1 MSQRRS
7 KRRVQDVSDD
17 DEIEERSP
25 VRRRARNGT
34 VNASQ
39 SQSPVKGKGRAIV
52 PDSDDELVSDNDD
65 DEEVVVQQAYRPEL
79 ERGDDG

>member
-7 KRRVQDVSDD
+7 KRRVQEVSDD
-17 DEIEERSP
+17 DEIDEPSP
-25 VRRRARNGT
+25 VKRRTRNDSMNG
-34 VNASQ
+34 SQ

-52 PDSDDELVSDNDD
+52 PDSDEELVND
-65 DEEVVVQQAYRPEL
+65 DEEAVEQQAYRPEL